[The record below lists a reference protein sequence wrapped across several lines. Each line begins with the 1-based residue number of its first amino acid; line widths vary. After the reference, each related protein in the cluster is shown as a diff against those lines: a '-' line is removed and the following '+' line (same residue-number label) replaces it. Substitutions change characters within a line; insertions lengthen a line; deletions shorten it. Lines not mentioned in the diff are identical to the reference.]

1 MEGFKMN
8 KKFYES
14 MEKSELK
21 EMESDYINSGL
32 NEIYRSID
40 DNYINSVYES
50 SSYID
55 ALYEAIG
62 GL

>member
-1 MEGFKMN
+1 MN

-14 MEKSELK
+14 MENSELK

-32 NEIYRSID
+32 YEVYKSID
-40 DNYINSVYES
+40 EQYVNPVYET

-55 ALYEAIG
+55 ALFEAIG